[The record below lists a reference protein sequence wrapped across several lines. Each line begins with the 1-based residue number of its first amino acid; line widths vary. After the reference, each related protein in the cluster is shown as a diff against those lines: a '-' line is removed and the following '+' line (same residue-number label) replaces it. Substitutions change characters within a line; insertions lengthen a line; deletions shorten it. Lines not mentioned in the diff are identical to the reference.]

1 MVAIGTNVTILAVVS
16 FIILFLLII
25 NLIVNGMIL
34 HVLIENRERKRELFV
49 QRLRTQMLLR
59 ENIRNENPEV

>member
-25 NLIVNGMIL
+25 NVIVNGMIL
-34 HVLIENRERKRELFV
+34 HVLIENRERKRELFA

>member
-1 MVAIGTNVTILAVVS
+1 
-16 FIILFLLII
+16 
-25 NLIVNGMIL
+25 MIL
-34 HVLIENRERKRELFV
+34 HVLIENRERKRELFA

>member
-34 HVLIENRERKRELFV
+34 HVLIENRERKRELFA

>member
-1 MVAIGTNVTILAVVS
+1 MVGTNVTILAVVS
-16 FIILFLLII
+16 FLILFLLII

-34 HVLIENRERKRELFV
+34 HVLIENRERKRELFA

>member
-34 HVLIENRERKRELFV
+34 HVLIENRERKRELFA

-59 ENIRNENPEV
+59 ENIRNENQEV

>member
-1 MVAIGTNVTILAVVS
+1 MVAIVTNVTILAVVS

-34 HVLIENRERKRELFV
+34 HVLIENRERKRELFA

>member
-34 HVLIENRERKRELFV
+34 HVLIENRERKRELFA
-49 QRLRTQMLLR
+49 QRLRTQILLR
-59 ENIRNENPEV
+59 ENLRNENPEV